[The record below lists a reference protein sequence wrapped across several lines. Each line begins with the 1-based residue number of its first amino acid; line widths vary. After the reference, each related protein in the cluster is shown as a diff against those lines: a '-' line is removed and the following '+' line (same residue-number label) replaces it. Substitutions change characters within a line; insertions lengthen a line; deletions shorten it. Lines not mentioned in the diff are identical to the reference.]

1 MINLLSAEDRKNLP
15 SKVCKREVNNY
26 TVYTTCKC
34 YEYWKKRL
42 SEIEKD
48 IVQTKERRTRLY
60 KPLPNDLLHFISVTD
75 LKNLTKE
82 HLVFLKLLKQETLQI
97 YKEAKKVY
105 LDFQKKYSQQLEAE
119 TPLWRTVH
127 GKILHRITVLDNSD
141 NGDAFCRVHTTYYV
155 RLNEAHCS
163 FSGFIRNYNIQ
174 QIFENEKDDLKN
186 YNFSA
191 SYDLNSL
198 MQFYKSKD
206 FKIKI
211 GPIDEL
217 PKGTLSVSVFDVV
230 QYKAFKH
237 LPGSLIDTHLTYGE
251 FKRDFEYNSGEH
263 LGRMKRWF
271 ADNFKDTLEKQFPGR
286 EAYDIVDCGYFKKT
300 FKSWERYYNMWQV
313 NETPE
318 ARRAKKSK
326 EKETEA

>member
-15 SKVCKREVNNY
+15 SKVCKREVNSY

-34 YEYWKKRL
+34 YEYWKRRL
-42 SEIEKD
+42 SKIEKD
-48 IVQTKERRTRLY
+48 LVTSKTIRSKTYKQFYETPSSFVSQIKLQLKKDILY
-60 KPLPNDLLHFISVTD
+60 LR
-75 LKNLTKE
+75 
-82 HLVFLKLLKQETLQI
+82 LLKQETLQI

-127 GKILHRITVLDNSD
+127 GKILHRITVLDNSN

-163 FSGFIRNYNIQ
+163 FSGFVRNYNIQ

-191 SYDLNSL
+191 SYGLNSL

-237 LPGSLIDTHLTYGE
+237 LSGSLIDTHLTYDE

-271 ADNFKDTLEKQFPGR
+271 VDSFRDVLEKQFPGS
-286 EAYDIVDCGYFKKT
+286 EAYDAVDCGYVKKT

-318 ARRAKKSK
+318 ARRAKKNK
-326 EKETEA
+326 EKETKA

>member
-1 MINLLSAEDRKNLP
+1 MINLLSAEDRKHLP
-15 SKVCKREVNNY
+15 SKVYKGEVNNY

-42 SEIEKD
+42 SRIEKELVTSKTVRSEIYKQFYKTPSSFVSQGKLQLKKD
-48 IVQTKERRTRLY
+48 ILY
-60 KPLPNDLLHFISVTD
+60 LR
-75 LKNLTKE
+75 
-82 HLVFLKLLKQETLQI
+82 LLKQEILQI
-97 YKEAKKVY
+97 YKEAKKLY
-105 LDFQKKYSQQLEAE
+105 LDFLKKYNQQLEVE
-119 TPLWRTVH
+119 TPLWKTVH

-163 FSGFIRNYNIQ
+163 FSGFVRNYNIQ

-217 PKGTLSVSVFDVV
+217 PKGTLSVHVFDVV

-237 LPGSLIDTHLTYGE
+237 LPGSLADTHLTCDE
-251 FKRDFEYNSGEH
+251 FKKTFEYNSGES
-263 LGRMKRWF
+263 LKGMKGWF
-271 ADNFKDTLEKQFPGR
+271 TDNFKDILEKQFPGR
-286 EAYDIVDCGYFKKT
+286 EACDIVNCGDFKKT
-300 FKSWERYYNMWQV
+300 FKSWERYYDMWQV
-313 NETPE
+313 DETPK
-318 ARRAKKSK
+318 ARRAKKNK
-326 EKETEA
+326 EKVMEA

>member
-26 TVYTTCKC
+26 TIYTTCKC

-42 SEIEKD
+42 SEIEKELVTSKAIRLKTYEQFNKTPSSFVSQVKLQLKKD
-48 IVQTKERRTRLY
+48 ILY
-60 KPLPNDLLHFISVTD
+60 LR
-75 LKNLTKE
+75 
-82 HLVFLKLLKQETLQI
+82 LLKQETLQI

-105 LDFQKKYSQQLEAE
+105 LDFQKKYNQQLEAE

-127 GKILHRITVLDNSD
+127 GKILHRITVLDNSN

-163 FSGFIRNYNIQ
+163 FSGFLKNYNIQ

-237 LPGSLIDTHLTYGE
+237 LPGSLIDTHLTYDE

-300 FKSWERYYNMWQV
+300 FKSWERYYDMWQV